1 MTTPRSYDVT
11 TANRDRDA
19 ELARLATQAR
29 LGWEKEVVTLEHFG
43 FRDGM
48 SILELGSGPGYI
60 TGLLLDRFPAAH
72 VTSVDIDPTLIDDA
86 RRHLADRLDRVT
98 FVHGSVED
106 MALSPDHYD
115 AAYARLLFQHLPDPA
130 LVAAEAFRVLLPRA
144 PFVVYD
150 IDDEIWGLTDP
161 AVPGLRTLFQRNAQ
175 AQAASGGNRNV
186 GRRLL
191 RLLREAGF
199 DGVEMGVV
207 ASNTEEEGLEPFL
220 PMFDLGRLVP
230 LLQEG
235 VVTQEEV
242 DELEAQW
249 AAFLAADRP
258 FILMLTLMAKGRKPE
273 RR

>member
-1 MTTPRSYDVT
+1 MAPRSYDVN

-19 ELARLATQAR
+19 ELARLAAQAR
-29 LGWEKEVVTLEHFG
+29 LGWRKEAETLERFG

-48 SILELGSGPGYI
+48 SILELGSGPGFV
-60 TGLLLDRFPAAH
+60 TGLLLDWFPTAH
-72 VTSVDIDPTLIDDA
+72 ITAVDMDLTLLDDA
-86 RRHLADRLDRVT
+86 RRHLVNQRERVT

-106 MALSPDHYD
+106 LPLADDHYD
-115 AAYARLLFQHLPDPA
+115 AAYARVLFQHLPDPA
-130 LVAAEAFRVLLPRA
+130 RVAGEVFRVLRPHA

-150 IDDEIWGLTDP
+150 IDNEIWGLTDP
-161 AVPGLRTLFQRNAQ
+161 AVPGVRTLFQRMAQ
-175 AQAASGGNRNV
+175 IQAASGGNRHI

-199 DGVEMGVV
+199 SGVEMGVV
-207 ASNTEEEGLEPFL
+207 AANSEEDGMEPFL
-220 PMFDLGRLVP
+220 PMFDRGRLVP

-235 VVTQEEV
+235 VLTQEEV
-242 DELEAQW
+242 DELEAQR

-258 FILMLTLMAKGRKPE
+258 FILLLMLMATGRKPD

>member
-1 MTTPRSYDVT
+1 MATPRSYDVG

-19 ELARLATQAR
+19 ELARLAAQGR
-29 LGWEKEVVTLEHFG
+29 LRWEKEAETLERFG
-43 FRDGM
+43 FRDSM
-48 SILELGSGPGYI
+48 SILELGSGPGFV
-60 TGLLLDRFPAAH
+60 TGLLLDRFPTAH
-72 VTSVDIDPTLIDDA
+72 VTTVDIDPTLIDDA
-86 RRHLADRLDRVT
+86 RRHLANQLDRVT

-106 MALSPDHYD
+106 LPLGSDDYD

-130 LVAAEAFRVLLPRA
+130 LAVGEVFRVLRPQA
-144 PFVVYD
+144 PFVVSD

-161 AVPGLRTLFQRNAQ
+161 AVPGLRTLFQRMAQ
-175 AQAASGGNRNV
+175 VQAASGGNRHV

-199 DGVEMGVV
+199 DRVEMGVV
-207 ASNTEEEGLEPFL
+207 ASNTEEESLEPFL

-242 DELEAQW
+242 DELEAQQ
-249 AAFLAADRP
+249 AAFLATDRP
-258 FILMLTLMAKGRKPE
+258 FILLLTLMAKGRKPD